1 MRPSTKTGD
10 LQSPPAHND
19 IRTQTT
25 PRLDHRHWNSPR
37 PHIHQPT
44 LVMPLPGDPPPREW
58 VTLIDFSALRRY
70 EGKVILVDS
79 TLESPSSYTPKWH
92 DMQVPAPSPTA
103 AGAFYESP
111 IIELD
116 QEGDI

>member
-79 TLESPSSYTPKWH
+79 TLESPSSYTPVSSALKCKTLLTEMARH
-92 DMQVPAPSPTA
+92 ASTRPVAHRCGS
-103 AGAFYESP
+103 F
-111 IIELD
+111 L
-116 QEGDI
+116 